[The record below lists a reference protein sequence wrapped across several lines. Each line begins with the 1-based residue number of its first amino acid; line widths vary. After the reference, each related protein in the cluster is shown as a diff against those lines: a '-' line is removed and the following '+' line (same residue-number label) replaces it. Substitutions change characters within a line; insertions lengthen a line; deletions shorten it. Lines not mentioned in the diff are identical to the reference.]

1 MQISKE
7 LISESVPFENLIN
20 REWNYKIIDNIL
32 IITYNINKYF
42 DGNTKQINIYEFVF
56 KLKEWAINEGYT
68 IISGYD
74 NDCMGEKYNKGVFG
88 YCCQIQDKEFN
99 IKDFYE
105 DNEIN
110 AIIKACQY
118 ILDKRLICKI

>member
-1 MQISKE
+1 MKISKE
-7 LISESVPFENLIN
+7 LLSKALDKEVSMWDKDEIKDNVLEIGIHLPSGGRL
-20 REWNYKIIDNIL
+20 YKEL
-32 IITYNINKYF
+32 
-42 DGNTKQINIYEFVF
+42 NIYEFGF
-56 KLKEWAINEGYT
+56 KLKEWAKNEGYT

-74 NDCMGEKYNKGVFG
+74 NDYMGEKYNKRVFG

-110 AIIKACQY
+110 TIIKACQY
-118 ILDKRLICKI
+118 ILDKKIKG